1 MVTEVTGHEL
11 TNSDS
16 QEITGAFAE
25 PQGTSG
31 GVLPTAI
38 PQGGG
43 PQNQARAM
51 EVKIKNS
58 TTSNNGRGSRRIT
71 CHITKLIDSILRAGE
86 PRMNLSG
93 TWTGNSE
100 KFGPPTQTLLR
111 DEEL

>member
-1 MVTEVTGHEL
+1 LLNRREH
-11 TNSDS
+11 
-16 QEITGAFAE
+16 QEGYYR
-25 PQGTSG
+25 
-31 GVLPTAI
+31 LPFRKA
-38 PQGGG
+38 GG

-100 KFGPPTQTLLR
+100 KFGPPTQNLLR